1 MEHAILSLNAGSSS
15 LKFALY
21 RIQNETEE
29 RVFWGAAEEIGAPE
43 GRFWLREAN
52 QRALAERRER
62 FPTPGDAIAA
72 MFAGLAEQGVQDS
85 VAAGHR
91 IVHGGP
97 FFSSPQKVD
106 RQVRDRLQELIPFAP
121 LHLPSQIAIIDELS
135 QRRPDLLQ
143 VACFDTA
150 FHCGMPE
157 VARSFALPRELGHEG
172 IVRYGFHGL
181 SYEFVVSKLGANLG
195 QRAIIAHLGNG
206 ASMVA
211 LRDRA
216 PLDTSMGLTH
226 TGGFM
231 MGTRSGDLDPGVLL
245 YLLRQGW
252 TAERLEKLLDHE
264 SGLLGVSG
272 LTSDMR
278 MLLGK
283 RVDDARAGQAVE
295 MFCYQV
301 RKCIGAYAAVLGG
314 LDTLVF
320 TAGIGERAAE
330 VRAGICRGLEFL
342 GVELD
347 AAANARHDDIIS
359 RASSACAVRVVETD
373 EDLMIARH
381 TRHLFARD
389 RPLLGNP
396 GK

>member
-1 MEHAILSLNAGSSS
+1 MEHMILSLNAGSSS

-21 RIQNETEE
+21 RMHGAAEE
-29 RVFWGAAEEIGAPE
+29 RVFSGAAEEVGAPE
-43 GRFWLREAN
+43 GRFWLRSAGD
-52 QRALAERRER
+52 RVLAERHER
-62 FPTPGDAIAA
+62 FPSHAEAIVA
-72 MFAGLAEQGVQDS
+72 MFAGLAEQGAKDF

-97 FFSSPQKVD
+97 FFSSPQRVD

-121 LHLPSQIAIIDELS
+121 LHLPRQIAIIDELS
-135 QRRPDLLQ
+135 RRRPDLLQ

-150 FHCGMPE
+150 FHRGMPE
-157 VARSFALPRELGHEG
+157 VARSFALPRKLGDEG
-172 IVRYGFHGL
+172 VVRYGFHGL
-181 SYEFVVSKLGANLG
+181 SYEFVVSKLGTNLG
-195 QRAIIAHLGNG
+195 RRAIIAHLGNG

-211 LRDRA
+211 LRDAA
-216 PLDTSMGLTH
+216 PLDTSMGLTP

-252 TAERLEKLLDHE
+252 TAERLEMLLDHE
-264 SGLLGVSG
+264 SGLLGVSR

-278 MLLGK
+278 MLLES
-283 RVDDARAGQAVE
+283 RSSDAGAGQAVE

-301 RKCIGAYAAVLGG
+301 RKFIGAYAAVLGG

-330 VRAGICRGLEFL
+330 VRAEICRGLEFL
-342 GVELD
+342 GLELD
-347 AAANARHDDIIS
+347 AAANARHDDVIS
-359 RASSACAVRVVETD
+359 RLGSACAVRVVETD

-381 TRHLFARD
+381 TRRLLARD
-389 RPLLGNP
+389 GPA
-396 GK
+396 

>member
-1 MEHAILSLNAGSSS
+1 MEYAILCLNAGSSS
-15 LKFALY
+15 VKFALY
-21 RIQNETEE
+21 RMQGDGEE
-29 RVFWGAAEEIGAPE
+29 RVFSGATEEIGSAE
-43 GRFWLREAN
+43 GRFWLRDSGN
-52 QRALAERRER
+52 RALAERHER
-62 FPTPGDAIAA
+62 FPSHGEAIAA
-72 MFAGLAEQGVQDS
+72 MFAGLAEQGAKDF

-97 FFSSPQKVD
+97 FFSDPQRID
-106 RQVRDRLQELIPFAP
+106 REVRDRLQALIPFAP

-135 QRRPDLLQ
+135 KRRPDLLQ

-150 FHCGMPE
+150 FHRGIPE
-157 VARSFALPRELGHEG
+157 VARRFALPRKLGDVG
-172 IVRYGFHGL
+172 VVRYGFHGL

-195 QRAIIAHLGNG
+195 HRAVIAHLGNG

-211 LRDRA
+211 LSDGA
-216 PLDTSMGLTH
+216 PLDTSMGLTP

-245 YLLRQGW
+245 YLLRHGW
-252 TAERLEKLLDHE
+252 AAERLEKLLDHE

-278 MLLGK
+278 MLLES
-283 RVDDARAGQAVE
+283 RSSDTRASQAVE

-301 RKCIGAYAAVLGG
+301 RKFIGAYAAVLGG

-330 VRAGICRGLEFL
+330 VRAEICRGLEFL

-347 AAANARHDDIIS
+347 AAANARHEEIIS
-359 RASSACAVRVVETD
+359 RAGSACAVRVVETD
-373 EDLMIARH
+373 EDLVIARH
-381 TRHLFARD
+381 TGR
-389 RPLLGNP
+389 LLAGDGRAEEP